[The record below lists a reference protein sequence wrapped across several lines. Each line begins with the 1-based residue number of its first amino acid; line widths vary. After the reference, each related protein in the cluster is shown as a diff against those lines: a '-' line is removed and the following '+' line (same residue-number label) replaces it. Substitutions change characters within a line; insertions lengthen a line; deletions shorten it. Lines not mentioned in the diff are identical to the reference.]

1 MMFQD
6 ELLLN
11 IIIVNNRRA
20 TLKARF
26 TFCFNMKE
34 KGGWVVFQC
43 HEEYGPDDVIVA
55 YSQQLN

>member
-1 MMFQD
+1 
-6 ELLLN
+6 
-11 IIIVNNRRA
+11 
-20 TLKARF
+20 
-26 TFCFNMKE
+26 MKE